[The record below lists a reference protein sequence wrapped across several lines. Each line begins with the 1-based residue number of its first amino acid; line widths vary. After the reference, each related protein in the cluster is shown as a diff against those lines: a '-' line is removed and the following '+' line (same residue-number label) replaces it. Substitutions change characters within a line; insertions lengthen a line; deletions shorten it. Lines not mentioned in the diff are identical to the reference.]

1 MKKVMLIILSLIIN
15 IDIICAIE
23 INSKSAIM
31 YNMNDDEIIYKKEE
45 NLRLPVASLTKIVT
59 AITVID
65 NVENLDKEVNITYD
79 MLENLDGYAKVGLK
93 VGDTLTVKEL
103 LYALML
109 PSAGDAAQALAI
121 STSGSI
127 KDFSIL
133 MNDEIKKI
141 GVSNSKFDNP
151 IGMDSENNYSTAY
164 DMAIIL
170 KYSLKNNTFK
180 KIFETNE
187 YYIESI
193 NKEINKTI
201 SSISENYNIDFSMI
215 HGAKTGFTYEA
226 GLCLASTSSINGVD
240 YLLVTLASDTNY
252 PYHIQDAIGLYEYY
266 SSNYSYKTILH
277 NNQFIYE
284 IPIKGSYDK
293 VYKIYSKENKD
304 IYIGNDVNLTKIIY
318 EYKGIDKI
326 TKKIKQG
333 DKIGIV
339 NVIYNN
345 DVLYTFDVYL
355 DKKIKYYNYIIYV
368 LIVLLVLTFCII
380 YKTRHKK

>member
-1 MKKVMLIILSLIIN
+1 MKKVILIISLFVIN
-15 IDIICAIE
+15 IGIVSAIE

-31 YNMNDDEIIYKKEE
+31 YNMNDDSVIYKKEE
-45 NLRLPVASLTKIVT
+45 KEQLPIASLTKIVT
-59 AITVID
+59 AITVLD
-65 NVENLDKEVNITYD
+65 NVETLDKEVNVTSD
-79 MLENLDGYAKVGLK
+79 MLENLEGYAKVGLK
-93 VGDTLTVKEL
+93 VGDKLTLEEL

-127 KDFSIL
+127 NDFSIL
-133 MNDEIKKI
+133 MNDEVKKI

-170 KYSLKNNTFK
+170 KYSLKNDTFK

-193 NKEINKTI
+193 NKKINKTLV
-201 SSISENYNIDFSMI
+201 STSKNYNIDFSVI
-215 HGAKTGFTYEA
+215 NGAKTGFTYEA
-226 GLCLASTSSINGVD
+226 GLCLASTSNINGVD

-252 PYHIQDAIGLYEYY
+252 PYHIQDALDLYEYY
-266 SSNYSYKTILH
+266 SSNYSYKTILK

-284 IPIKGSYDK
+284 IPIKGSREK
-293 VYKIYSKENKD
+293 VYKIYSKETKD
-304 IYIGNDVNLTKIIY
+304 MYLLNSVDLSKITY

-333 DKIGIV
+333 TNLGKV

-345 DVLYTFDVYL
+345 EVLYTFDVYL
-355 DKKIKYYNYIIYV
+355 DKKIKYYNYALYIIIG
-368 LIVLLVLTFCII
+368 LSILVIFVV
-380 YKTRHKK
+380 YKIRHKK

>member
-1 MKKVMLIILSLIIN
+1 MKKVMLIIFLLIIN

-45 NLRLPVASLTKIVT
+45 NLRLPIASLTKIVT

-93 VGDTLTVKEL
+93 VGNTLTVKEL

-201 SSISENYNIDFSMI
+201 SSTSKNYNIDFSVI
-215 HGAKTGFTYEA
+215 SGAKTGFTYEA
-226 GLCLASTSSINGVD
+226 GLCLASTSSINDVD

-252 PYHIQDAIGLYEYY
+252 PYHIQDAIDLYEYY
-266 SSNYSYKTILH
+266 SSNYSYKIILH

-293 VYKIYSKENKD
+293 VYKIYSKEDKD
-304 IYIGNDVNLTKIIY
+304 IYIGNDVDLSKIIY

-333 DKIGIV
+333 DRIGIV

-355 DKKIKYYNYIIYV
+355 DKKIKYYNYTIYV
-368 LIVLLVLTFCII
+368 IIGLSVLIFFII
-380 YKTRHKK
+380 YKIRHKK